1 MIVLH
6 ITLVFAAAAALLNF
20 WLGMR
25 IGRVRMAEKVL
36 HGDGGNG
43 LLMKR
48 MRAQANFVEY
58 TPFVLIL
65 TGVVE
70 MALGSALWLWAIAAL
85 YILARIAHAI
95 GMDADT
101 PAKSRMIGIIV
112 TFTVTIVLAVAA
124 LYAAYAGLTSAV
136 AVDMV

>member
-1 MIVLH
+1 MIVMH

-20 WLGMR
+20 WLGIR

-36 HGDGGNG
+36 HGDGGNS

-65 TGVVE
+65 TGAVE
-70 MALGSALWLWAIAAL
+70 LAMGSALWLWGVVAT

-95 GMDADT
+95 GMDSDL
-101 PAKSRMIGIIV
+101 PAKTRMVGIIV
-112 TFTVTIVLAVAA
+112 TFTVTIALAVAA